1 MSDLLAPRAATV
13 PGQIPFSCDSKAAA
27 VAILKASITLDVNT
41 RMSLTPYLV
50 DGIIRAEAKRI
61 GRWEWLGEQILPT
74 DIPADIPLLGR
85 LGPLARKLYKRTGGQ
100 GPGQLYLDAYQH
112 VELKLRPELNQ
123 FYVHMGVNCRAGL
136 HRGCGEV
143 PLIRKGYPGD
153 VIDPITADFFIAA
166 YLALRVQKAM
176 KPGRSADDQLQ
187 FGIGLYFGAFDTIA
201 RAQAAISP
209 HDHGES
215 VLRYPPVRD
224 YLLRSSDEKDRD
236 VAAYIQEVFGRR

>member
-13 PGQIPFSCDSKAAA
+13 PSRIPISCDSKAAA
-27 VAILKASITLDVNT
+27 VAILKTSMTLDVNT

-85 LGPLARKLYKRTGGQ
+85 LGPLARKLHRQTGGQ
-100 GPGQLYLDAYQH
+100 GPGQLYLDAYRD
-112 VELKLRPELNQ
+112 VEQKLKPELNQ
-123 FYVHMGVNCRAGL
+123 FCVHMGVNCRAGL

-166 YLALRVQKAM
+166 YLALRVKEALKA
-176 KPGRSADDQLQ
+176 GRSADDQLQ
-187 FGIGLYFGAFDTIA
+187 FGIGLYFGA
-201 RAQAAISP
+201 RNSLYNAQRAISP
-209 HDHGES
+209 QDDGKS
-215 VLRYPPVRD
+215 VVRFPPVRD